1 MTVTGRFGTG
11 RFGTRAAAL
20 TVVAVAV
27 AGLTGCHLRHGVQA
41 QPTASAAPS
50 ASPAPTITRLRS
62 QQVVAAGRT
71 VDVHAQKGV
80 SLRLRATG
88 PSVSRSS
95 LSRSYGHPPA
105 RGYYVTFGIT
115 VVNTGAQPVDI
126 GPTNFHLRIPG
137 EGTVTSYDGN
147 APYSGASRQLDATE
161 LEPGDTVRAP
171 LTFDVRR
178 PHGALLF
185 LPDRSPAVTWRF

>member
-1 MTVTGRFGTG
+1 MCVTDRIV
-11 RFGTRAAAL
+11 TRASAL
-20 TVVAVAV
+20 VVVAAV
-27 AGLTGCHLRHGVQA
+27 GLTGCHLRHGVQT
-41 QPTASAAPS
+41 QPTASAPS
-50 ASPAPTITRLRS
+50 SPSPAPTITRLRS
-62 QQVVAAGRT
+62 QQVVAAGTT
-71 VDVHAQKGV
+71 VDVHAQNGV

-115 VVNTGAQPVDI
+115 VANTGSQPVDI
-126 GPTNFHLRIPG
+126 APTNFHLLIGG

-147 APYSGASRQLDATE
+147 APYSGAARQLDATE
-161 LEPGDTVRAP
+161 LAPGETVRAP

-178 PHGALLF
+178 PHGALLY